1 MRTFQCMPDGNTDD
15 ALLTA
20 RLFELALDG
29 DTDSAELNAI
39 DAVVYARLEETYG
52 RDEQRPRVRTQ
63 LSS

>member
-1 MRTFQCMPDGNTDD
+1 MRTFQSMPDGNCDD

-20 RLFELALDG
+20 RLFDLALDG

-52 RDEQRPRVRTQ
+52 RDEQRPRSRIQ
-63 LSS
+63 LPS